1 MLKKTN
7 TQLIKQRKPIVRD
20 NIYPPV
26 PTPVPTTTESITY
39 INGFSTLIGDTDA
52 KIALRSF
59 ITSKK
64 LTSIIYYTGSSLDN
78 STNRAYLRAL
88 NAAITIT
95 KGANVTKSINAI
107 TESDLGTPAGYN
119 TTCLNDNEKFT
130 MFSQEWEFWKS
141 NPNGDWEAFKTN
153 DLAIYNYCQSHNIT
167 YNIYVARCKDPKV
180 GGATPEQVADWLVAK
195 HDTIYLV
202 DYCTTDKFNTYQGL
216 SAGIQAQ
223 IQLIA
228 DAAKRF
234 NNGAG
239 KIQNMAILWASEGNV
254 VNGVPENMRTFFVQN
269 PSLIAAYTKFKAV
282 YDNWK
287 FTNKDNVKFVGQN
300 IYGYNGIK
308 DL

>member
-1 MLKKTN
+1 MLRKTN
-7 TQLIKQRKPIVRD
+7 TRLVKQRKPITKPT
-20 NIYPPV
+20 ITPPV
-26 PTPVPTTTESITY
+26 PTPVPTTTESCTY
-39 INGFSTLIGDTDA
+39 INGFATLIGDSNA
-52 KIALRSF
+52 KLALRSF
-59 ITSKK
+59 ITAKN

-88 NAAITIT
+88 NAQISIE

-107 TESDLGTPAGYN
+107 TTSDLGTPAGYN
-119 TTCLNDNEKFT
+119 TTCLNANEKFT

-153 DLAIYNYCQSHNIT
+153 DLAIYNFCQANNIV

-180 GGATPEQVADWLVAK
+180 GGASPEEVADWLVAK

-216 SAGIQAQ
+216 SPGIQTQ

-239 KIQNMAILWASEGNV
+239 KVQKISILWASEGNL
-254 VNGVPENMRTFFVQN
+254 VNGVPENMRTFFAQN
-269 PSLIAAYTKFKAV
+269 PSLIQAYTQFKVV
-282 YDNWK
+282 YDNWT
-287 FTNKDNVKFVGQN
+287 FTNKASVQFVGQN
-300 IYGYNGIK
+300 IYAYSSLK